1 MYDIKPDDSNQ
12 INNILIIDDDLTSKA
27 ILEEILHNN
36 GYQMTLH
43 ASSGREGIRLV
54 KEYSPEI
61 ILLDIIMPEIDGIK
75 VCQILRN
82 TDLPVRPFI
91 IVVSSKGDKDVIV
104 EALEKGAD
112 DFITKPVDDM
122 ELIARIKAQ
131 TRIRS
136 FYKELNEDKRNL
148 EIMLDI
154 MKTISSTINTD
165 EVLYNI
171 VKKVA
176 DVTGAVRCSIV
187 LIVKEDLGYVVASHE
202 SPVLKNIQLDLNKY
216 PEIKEVLNSKKAV
229 IVEDIPNHPLMTE
242 VKGLVKDLEKMNV
255 LVLPIV
261 WDEEVIGTLFLRTR
275 RFDRSFTKKEVQLC
289 QTIANSAYHAIKNAR
304 LFEEVSKEKER
315 MKTLAVTDS
324 LTGLYNHNFFYTR
337 LEEEFNKALRYNTT
351 FSIIMM
357 DIDDFKKINDSYGH
371 RTGDMVLKEMANV
384 IRKLVRK
391 ADVVSRYGGEEF
403 AIILPHTYLEGA
415 EEEADRIRENILKH
429 EYPGLN
435 KETISVSLGVAAYVQ
450 KGAIINSG
458 DLVNLADTALYEA
471 KRSGKNRVVALGHK

>member
-43 ASSGREGIRLV
+43 ASNGREGIRLV

-136 FYKELNEDKRNL
+136 FYKELHEDKRNL

-165 EVLYNI
+165 EVLYSI

-176 DVTGAVRCSIV
+176 DITGAVRCSIV

-216 PEIKEVLNSKKAV
+216 PEIKEVLKSKKAV

-275 RFDRSFTKKEVQLC
+275 RFDRSFTKKEVHLC
-289 QTIANSAYHAIKNAR
+289 QIIANSAYHAFKNAR
-304 LFEEVSKEKER
+304 LFEEVSKEK
-315 MKTLAVTDS
+315 
-324 LTGLYNHNFFYTR
+324 
-337 LEEEFNKALRYNTT
+337 
-351 FSIIMM
+351 
-357 DIDDFKKINDSYGH
+357 
-371 RTGDMVLKEMANV
+371 
-384 IRKLVRK
+384 
-391 ADVVSRYGGEEF
+391 
-403 AIILPHTYLEGA
+403 
-415 EEEADRIRENILKH
+415 
-429 EYPGLN
+429 
-435 KETISVSLGVAAYVQ
+435 
-450 KGAIINSG
+450 
-458 DLVNLADTALYEA
+458 
-471 KRSGKNRVVALGHK
+471 

>member
-1 MYDIKPDDSNQ
+1 
-12 INNILIIDDDLTSKA
+12 
-27 ILEEILHNN
+27 
-36 GYQMTLH
+36 
-43 ASSGREGIRLV
+43 
-54 KEYSPEI
+54 
-61 ILLDIIMPEIDGIK
+61 
-75 VCQILRN
+75 
-82 TDLPVRPFI
+82 
-91 IVVSSKGDKDVIV
+91 
-104 EALEKGAD
+104 
-112 DFITKPVDDM
+112 M

-165 EVLYNI
+165 EVLYSI

-176 DVTGAVRCSIV
+176 DITGAVRCSIV